1 MSRRTRKT
9 INQMNV
15 VPYIDV
21 MLVLL
26 IIFMITAPLISPG
39 EIQLPTVGTQLPA
52 PQGEPLE
59 ITVNADGSYQI
70 AERPGTKSSVKLN
83 REQMLARVR
92 DVVAKDPQ
100 RAVVIRGDKAARY
113 ESVVTVLD
121 LMYQN
126 GVKRVGLLA
135 QSTK

>member
-39 EIQLPTVGTQLPA
+39 EIQLPTVGTQLPP

-59 ITVNADGSYQI
+59 IIVNADGSLQI
-70 AERPGTKSSVKLN
+70 SERPGTKSSGKIS
-83 REQMLARVR
+83 RDEMLSRVR
-92 DVVAKDPQ
+92 DAVARNPQ
-100 RAVVIRGDKAARY
+100 RPVVIRGDKAARY
-113 ESVVTVLD
+113 DSVVAVLD
-121 LMYQN
+121 LLKQS
-126 GVKRVGLLA
+126 GVQRVGLLA
-135 QSTK
+135 QNTK